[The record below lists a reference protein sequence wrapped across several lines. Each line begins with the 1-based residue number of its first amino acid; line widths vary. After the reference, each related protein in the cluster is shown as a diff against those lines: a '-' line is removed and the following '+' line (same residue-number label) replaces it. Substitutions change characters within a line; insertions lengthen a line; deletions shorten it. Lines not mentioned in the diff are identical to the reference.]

1 MNSSSP
7 PVARGAEHYVSSEQ
21 ENHEKT
27 THSKGE
33 KWYASNYR
41 TKFPS
46 DIEMMATIE
55 RNSNQGTQEVTN
67 DEGQSGMKNRRAV
80 SPTTSN
86 QSNHTNPP
94 VHFGRVAVELSTIKD
109 ITTGIRDEVNA
120 YSNLERRY
128 VRELEKKLPKCAG
141 MGDIRMHMT
150 VDQLERIRRYRR
162 NALAELTD
170 MTVKIASL
178 ESRVERIA
186 FEAAEAELNAKLAE
200 LEALYCVPEVDVLPP
215 SIDTTPIADSGTTA
229 PLNATLTT
237 VSTPQSSSPRNN
249 PRTNDNPSIPPFAP
263 TKEKKSASLV
273 VPKPEMPKTPRKA
286 VKNTVQ
292 EHDSEREIVN
302 ETAQETKEKQSE
314 NVHADIPNDA
324 SAPLATTMSNKQI
337 ASLRQL
343 LSEYKSKK
351 NEALSTGRSDV
362 VLGNGND
369 ADDNAPAS
377 VDSGDNLV
385 QQQLANDPDSS
396 DESIDDMLAQ
406 ARKKRPRMSAESIKM
421 RTHISG
427 KNKRL
432 LVAVGAGSSI
442 AAGVLMLETR
452 TGMIS
457 KAFSGMLR
465 MLG

>member
-1 MNSSSP
+1 LNSSSR

-21 ENHEKT
+21 QNHEKT

-67 DEGQSGMKNRRAV
+67 DEGQSGMKNRRTV
-80 SPTTSN
+80 SPATSN
-86 QSNHTNPP
+86 HSNPP

-128 VRELEKKLPKCAG
+128 VRELEKKLPKCEG

-162 NALAELTD
+162 NALAELTE

-200 LEALYCVPEVDVLPP
+200 LEELYCVPEVDELPP
-215 SIDTTPIADSGTTA
+215 SIGATPVTDSETTA
-229 PLNATLTT
+229 PLAAPSTT
-237 VSTPQSSSPRNN
+237 VSTPQSSYPRNN
-249 PRTNDNPSIPPFAP
+249 PRTNDNPIIPPIAP
-263 TKEKKSASLV
+263 TRENSASLV

-286 VKNTVQ
+286 AKNTVQ
-292 EHDSEREIVN
+292 EDDSGSEIVN

-324 SAPLATTMSNKQI
+324 SVPLATSMSNKQI
-337 ASLRQL
+337 ATLRQL

-351 NEALSTGRSDV
+351 NESLSTSRSDV
-362 VLGNGND
+362 VLGNDND
-369 ADDNAPAS
+369 DDDDAPAS
-377 VDSGDNLV
+377 VDSGDNLM
-385 QQQLANDPDSS
+385 QQELLNNPNSS
-396 DESIDDMLAQ
+396 DESIDEMLTH
-406 ARKKRPRMSAESIKM
+406 ARKKRSRISAESIKIP
-421 RTHISG
+421 TQISG
-427 KNKRL
+427 KSKK
-432 LVAVGAGSSI
+432 LVIVAGAGSSL
-442 AAGVLMLETR
+442 AAGMFMLETR

-457 KAFSGMLR
+457 RAFSGMMR